1 MLNEK
6 DVETYVGSLWGFK
19 KEKGVL
25 YKVVKIDLNNKEF
38 LFSEENT
45 FHFTNF
51 TNEEDDE
58 VNTLQGNKI
67 NKYMFLRSLEVK
79 SSLTKEESQGI
90 ADFLDKLFY
99 DNALD
104 IVLKNGDKEGFKKL
118 TGGV

>member
-6 DVETYVGSLWGFK
+6 DVETYVGSIWEFK
-19 KEKGVL
+19 TKSNIL
-25 YKVVKIDLNNKEF
+25 YKVLKIELNNKEF
-38 LFSEENT
+38 LFSEENI
-45 FHFTNF
+45 FYFTNS
-51 TNEEDDE
+51 EDDVVE
-58 VNTLQGNKI
+58 KLQGNKVT
-67 NKYMFLRSLEVK
+67 KYMTLKGLEVK
-79 SSLTKEESQGI
+79 SPLTETESKNV